1 MNKFKKTKKNNI
13 FLLNNVTKIKFNEKI
28 NIHKKEGS
36 HGKKKKTIRLTIIK
50 TTWTL
55 YFFNLITKLSTLL
68 TSKKKILIKKNKP
81 NEERVLWINLASS
94 CKDKI
99 GADLKLLYH
108 CGEKIKS
115 SEKLDCSQLGR

>member
-1 MNKFKKTKKNNI
+1 
-13 FLLNNVTKIKFNEKI
+13 
-28 NIHKKEGS
+28 
-36 HGKKKKTIRLTIIK
+36 
-50 TTWTL
+50 L

-108 CGEKIKS
+108 YKNYFIKIKILKS
-115 SEKLDCSQLGR
+115 